1 MGPEV
6 CYVSPGITMGAICH
20 DVLHDVNG
28 LLHIVQGDANG
39 LFLEGR
45 CSAQTLARGA

>member
-6 CYVSPGITMGAICH
+6 CYVSPGITMGAIFH
-20 DVLHDVNG
+20 EVLHDVG
-28 LLHIVQGDANG
+28 VLHDVNG